1 MKIAL
6 VGYGKMGQAVER
18 IALGR
23 GHEIVARVDVD
34 NQEHF
39 TSTAFRS
46 ADVAIEFSTPRTA
59 FDNYLRCFDAGL
71 PVVSGT
77 TGWLDRLDEI
87 KQRCAQQGNTFF
99 YASNF
104 SIGVNIFFAL
114 NRYLARWMNRFPDYD
129 VALKEIHHIH
139 KKDAPSGTAITL
151 AQEIIGAVERKTGWQ
166 LLDSLNNINTP
177 PPSPDLLPIE
187 ALREGETPGY
197 HQVTYRSAIDTI
209 SIVHNAETR
218 DGFALGAVL
227 AAEFVPGHTAAF
239 LTMDDLFRFEEN

>member
-18 IALGR
+18 IAVER
-23 GHEIVARVDVD
+23 GHEIVSRVDVT
-34 NQEHF
+34 NQDDFE
-39 TSTAFRS
+39 STAFRS
-46 ADVAIEFSTPRTA
+46 ADVAIEFTTPRTA
-59 FDNYLRCFDAGL
+59 FDNYVRCFDAGL

-87 KQRCAQQGNTFF
+87 KERCTQQGNTFF

-114 NRYLARWMNRFPDYD
+114 NRYLAKLMNRFPAYD

-151 AQEIIGAVERKTGWQ
+151 AQELIGALDRKTGWQ
-166 LLDSLNNINTP
+166 LADFSASSM
-177 PPSPDLLPIE
+177 SPDILPIA

-197 HQVTYRSAIDTI
+197 HEVTYRSAIDTI
-209 SIVHNAETR
+209 SIAHNAETR

-227 AAEFVPGHTAAF
+227 AAEFVPDHAGAF
-239 LTMDDLFRFEEN
+239 LTMDDLFRFDEN

>member
-6 VGYGKMGQAVER
+6 VGYGKMGQAIER
-18 IALGR
+18 IAIER
-23 GHEIVARVDVD
+23 GHEIVAKVDVI
-34 NQEHF
+34 NQGDFE
-39 TSTAFRS
+39 SDAFRA
-46 ADVAIEFSTPRTA
+46 ADVAIEFTTPRTA
-59 FDNYLRCFDAGL
+59 FDNYVKCFNAGL

-87 KQRCAQQGNTFF
+87 KARCAQQGNTFF

-114 NRYLARWMNRFPDYD
+114 NRYLAKLMNSFPAYD

-139 KKDAPSGTAITL
+139 KKDAPSGTSITL
-151 AQEIIGAVERKTGWQ
+151 AQQLIGVIDRKTSWQ
-166 LLDSLNNINTP
+166 LDP
-177 PPSPDLLPIE
+177 ASPMAPDILPIA

-197 HQVTYRSAIDTI
+197 HEVTYCSTVDTI
-209 SIVHNAETR
+209 SIVHNARTR

-227 AAEFVPGHTAAF
+227 AAEFVPGHAGAF
-239 LTMDDLFRFEEN
+239 FTMDDLFCFDEH